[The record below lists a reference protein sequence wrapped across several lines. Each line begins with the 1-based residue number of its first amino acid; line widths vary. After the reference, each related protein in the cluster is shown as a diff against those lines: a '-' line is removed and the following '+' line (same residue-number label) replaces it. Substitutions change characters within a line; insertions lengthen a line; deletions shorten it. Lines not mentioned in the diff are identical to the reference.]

1 VLVLRVRETSNSWR
15 PASEIEVAEAILILV
30 DQSFAHETEEKSK
43 PRPFQK
49 PGRIGHPEKPNRS
62 LGVDVLE
69 WYHPTVRVPQW
80 KTRERVGHP
89 PLGGPITGLA
99 GCVEGTLDGATIRGF
114 AGLIKGVGQGLY
126 NNITGYIRVRNQL
139 KKDLAACTE

>member
-1 VLVLRVRETSNSWR
+1 MLVLRVRETSNSWR
-15 PASEIEVAEAILILV
+15 PASEIEVAEAILV

-80 KTRERVGHP
+80 ETCERVGHP
-89 PLGGPITGLA
+89 PGVDDKVLTRFITD
-99 GCVEGTLDGATIRGF
+99 TY
-114 AGLIKGVGQGLY
+114 KYKNGQHY
-126 NNITGYIRVRNQL
+126 EETTPHNPWDN
-139 KKDLAACTE
+139 